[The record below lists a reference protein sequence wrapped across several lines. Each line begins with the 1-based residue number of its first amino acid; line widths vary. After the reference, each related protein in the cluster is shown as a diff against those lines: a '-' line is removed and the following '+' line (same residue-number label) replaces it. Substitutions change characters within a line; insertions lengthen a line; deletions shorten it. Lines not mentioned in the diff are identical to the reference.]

1 MTEAASEAEAAAD
14 AADIEEQYLYAKA
27 LMQLSVSC
35 HELLAAQNTS
45 DRVLAAL
52 NPDVAS
58 LRDAH
63 LDMERVISAQASA
76 ADTANDDKAS
86 SVLRRKTNVTGTTKL
101 RWLLDS
107 ASPTFDKVDMAAATN
122 FRKRLLQIYHP
133 DRLASGNPELFQ
145 LVNETFATANVE
157 MLALMALRG
166 GAKISAADLCRYADA
181 ADRKLY
187 AFKAGDCWRITQL
200 YKSGNI
206 EQAKLALAKLVDR
219 RTVLFRTATMNSN
232 RTDANEKE

>member
-1 MTEAASEAEAAAD
+1 MTEAASEAASEAEAAAD

-86 SVLRRKTNVTGTTKL
+86 SVLRRTTNVTATTKF
-101 RWLLDS
+101 LDS
-107 ASPTFDKVDMAAATN
+107 TSPSFDKVDMAAATN

-181 ADRKLY
+181 ADRKLH

-219 RTVLFRTATMNSN
+219 RTVLFRTATMNS
-232 RTDANEKE
+232 K